1 MPGAGGAGGGLSALL
16 SPLVAR
22 LLEHHAE
29 MGDTQTCAV
38 LSRVLEL
45 AITPPPSPQPPP
57 GLAPSV
63 AGGGKADA
71 AIEKLAPRAS
81 RRRWTVGYLEE
92 LRRQGDF
99 ASACEVVK
107 HCGDTSLQQ
116 AAARSTTVLLGGRQ
130 RGRPLCGVCE
140 LPVRG
145 SYIWCQGCGHGGHLA
160 HMRNW
165 FETEVECP
173 TGCGHRCQI
182 RLLAPSPPQAQ
193 AAVCAPCGAGGGLG

>member
-1 MPGAGGAGGGLSALL
+1 M
-16 SPLVAR
+16 R
-22 LLEHHAE
+22 
-29 MGDTQTCAV
+29 CAV
-38 LSRVLEL
+38 PPSRL
-45 AITPPPSPQPPP
+45 AIAPPPPPPPPPP

-63 AGGGKADA
+63 AGGGQADA
-71 AIEKLAPRAS
+71 AVEKLAPRAS

-145 SYIWCQGCGHGGHLA
+145 SYVWCQGCGHGGHLA
-160 HMRNW
+160 HMRSW

-173 TGCGHRCQI
+173 TGCGHRCQV
-182 RLLAPSPPQAQ
+182 RLLAPSSPQAQ
-193 AAVCAPCGAGGGLG
+193 AAVCAPCGGGGGLG